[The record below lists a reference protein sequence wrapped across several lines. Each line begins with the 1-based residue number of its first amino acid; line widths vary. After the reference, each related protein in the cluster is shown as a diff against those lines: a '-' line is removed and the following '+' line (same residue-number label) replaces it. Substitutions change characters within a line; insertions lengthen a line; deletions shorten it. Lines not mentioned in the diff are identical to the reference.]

1 MKKLEGLV
9 YIGFGLFA
17 VGVWIFPIYWIEY
30 TFEFHYPTTVS
41 SAVIATLHDIP
52 DAFLYTLPWNSVAVV
67 GLILISIGIYRLVR
81 SLLRSRHRQ

>member
-17 VGVWIFPIYWIEY
+17 MGVWFFPFYWIEANLDFFPK
-30 TFEFHYPTTVS
+30 TKEPSVVR
-41 SAVIATLHDIP
+41 ALHAIP
-52 DAFLYTLPWNSVAVV
+52 SVLLQPMALPWNLVAAV

-81 SLLRSRHRQ
+81 SLLRSRS